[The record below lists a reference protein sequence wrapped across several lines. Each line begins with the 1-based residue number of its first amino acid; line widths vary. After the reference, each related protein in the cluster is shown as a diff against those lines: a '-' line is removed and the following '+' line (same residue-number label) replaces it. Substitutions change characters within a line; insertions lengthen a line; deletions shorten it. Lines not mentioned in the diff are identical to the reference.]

1 MSLAIE
7 NIIDAMDYEGEEEL
21 ELILSEFICQKN
33 DEIQTFLKDKAI
45 EFAKK
50 KLSITYLVNDSET
63 GDLLGYFTLAHKV
76 LEVPALGLSNTV
88 RRKMSRYSTLD
99 NRNESYMV
107 SAFLLAQFGKN
118 YSVDEERRVSGAE
131 LMDCVD
137 EVLKRIQHQIG
148 GAIVYLDCEDE
159 EKLITFYS
167 DVAGYKQIS
176 ERISE
181 RDQTKYLQF
190 YKFIK

>member
-7 NIIDAMDYEGEEEL
+7 NVLDIMDYEGEEEL
-21 ELILSEFICQKN
+21 ALILSDFICQKN

-50 KLSITYLVNDSET
+50 KLSITYLVTDDET

-99 NRNESYMV
+99 NRNDSYMV

-118 YSVDEERRVSGAE
+118 YNVEEQRRVSGAE

-137 EVLKRIQHQIG
+137 EVLKSIQHQIG
-148 GAIVYLDCEDE
+148 GAVAYLDCEDKK
-159 EKLITFYS
+159 KLITFYS

-176 ERISE
+176 ERVSE
-181 RDQTKYLQF
+181 RDKVKYLQF

>member
-7 NIIDAMDYEGEEEL
+7 NILDIIDYEGEEEL

-88 RRKMSRYSTLD
+88 RRKMSRYSTLE

>member
-7 NIIDAMDYEGEEEL
+7 NIIDVMDYEGEEEL

-181 RDQTKYLQF
+181 RDQAKYLQF

>member
-7 NIIDAMDYEGEEEL
+7 NIIDVMDYEGEEEL

-181 RDQTKYLQF
+181 RDQTKDLQF

>member
-7 NIIDAMDYEGEEEL
+7 NILDIMVYEGEEEL
-21 ELILSEFICQKN
+21 ELILSEFISQKN

-50 KLSITYLVNDSET
+50 KLSITYLVTDSEN
-63 GDLLGYFTLAHKV
+63 GKLLGYFTLAHKV
-76 LEVPALGLSNTV
+76 LEVPALGLSSTV

-99 NRNESYMV
+99 NRNESYMI

-118 YSVDEERRVSGAE
+118 FNEEKERRVSGAE

-148 GAIVYLDCEDE
+148 GAVVYLDCEDK
-159 EKLITFYS
+159 EKLIEFYENT
-167 DVAGYKQIS
+167 AGYKQIS

-181 RDQTKYLQF
+181 RDHIRYLQF
-190 YKFIK
+190 YKFI

>member
-7 NIIDAMDYEGEEEL
+7 NIIDVMDYEGEEEL

>member
-7 NIIDAMDYEGEEEL
+7 NIIDIMDYEGEEEL
-21 ELILSEFICQKN
+21 ELILSEFISQKN
-33 DEIQTFLKDKAI
+33 DEIETFLKDKAI

-50 KLSITYLVNDSET
+50 KLSITYLVTDSEN
-63 GDLLGYFTLAHKV
+63 GKLLGYFTLAHKV
-76 LEVPALGLSNTV
+76 LEVPALGLSSTV

-99 NRNESYMV
+99 NRNESYMI

-118 YSVDEERRVSGAE
+118 FNEEKERRVSGAE

-148 GAIVYLDCEDE
+148 RLLQEICKIFPCGSG
-159 EKLITFYS
+159 KK
-167 DVAGYKQIS
+167 YKQCCG
-176 ERISE
+176 
-181 RDQTKYLQF
+181 K
-190 YKFIK
+190 

>member
-7 NIIDAMDYEGEEEL
+7 NIIDVMDYEGEEEL

-50 KLSITYLVNDSET
+50 KLSITYLVTNSET
-63 GDLLGYFTLAHKV
+63 GELLGYFTLAHKV
-76 LEVPALGLSNTV
+76 LEVPALGLSNNIK
-88 RRKMSRYSTLD
+88 RKMSRYSTLD
-99 NRNESYMV
+99 SISESYMV

-118 YSVDEERRVSGAE
+118 FNVEEKHRVSGAE

-137 EVLKRIQHQIG
+137 EVLKKIQHQIG
-148 GAIVYLDCEDE
+148 GAVVYLDCEDK

>member
-7 NIIDAMDYEGEEEL
+7 NIIDIMDIEGEEEL
-21 ELILSEFICQKN
+21 GLILSEFICQKN
-33 DEIQTFLKDKAI
+33 EEIQTFLKDKAI
-45 EFAKK
+45 EFARK
-50 KLSITYLVNDSET
+50 KLSITYLVTDSET

-76 LEVPALGLSNTV
+76 LEVPASGLSNNV

-118 YSVDEERRVSGAE
+118 SNVEEERRVSGAE
-131 LMDCVD
+131 LMDCVE

-148 GAIVYLDCEDE
+148 GAVVYLDCEDN

-167 DVAGYKQIS
+167 DVAEYKKIS
-176 ERISE
+176 ERISD
-181 RDQTKYLQF
+181 RDQVKYLQF
-190 YKFIK
+190 FKFL

>member
-7 NIIDAMDYEGEEEL
+7 NIIDVMDYEGEEEL

-167 DVAGYKQIS
+167 DVSGYKQIS

-181 RDQTKYLQF
+181 RDRVKYLQF
-190 YKFIK
+190 YKFI

>member
-1 MSLAIE
+1 
-7 NIIDAMDYEGEEEL
+7 
-21 ELILSEFICQKN
+21 
-33 DEIQTFLKDKAI
+33 
-45 EFAKK
+45 
-50 KLSITYLVNDSET
+50 
-63 GDLLGYFTLAHKV
+63 
-76 LEVPALGLSNTV
+76 
-88 RRKMSRYSTLD
+88 
-99 NRNESYMV
+99 MV

>member
-7 NIIDAMDYEGEEEL
+7 NIIDIMDYEGEEEL

>member
-7 NIIDAMDYEGEEEL
+7 NIIDVMDYEGEEEL

-181 RDQTKYLQF
+181 RDQTKYLQI

>member
-7 NIIDAMDYEGEEEL
+7 NILDIIDYEGEEEL

>member
-7 NIIDAMDYEGEEEL
+7 NILDIMVYEGEEEL
-21 ELILSEFICQKN
+21 ELILSEFISRNN
-33 DEIQTFLKDKAI
+33 DEIQIFLKDKAI

-50 KLSITYLVNDSET
+50 KLSITYLVTDGET
-63 GDLLGYFTLAHKV
+63 GNLLGYFTLAHKV
-76 LEVPALGLSNTV
+76 LEVPALGLSSTV

-118 YSVDEERRVSGAE
+118 FNIEKERRVSGAE
-131 LMDCVD
+131 LMDCAD

-148 GAIVYLDCEDE
+148 GAVVYLDCEDK
-159 EKLITFYS
+159 EKLITFYR

-176 ERISE
+176 ERISD
-181 RDQTKYLQF
+181 RDQVKYLQF